1 MAIVKEIDG
10 KKKVIA
16 DQSVVDHS
24 QLTGTQAYGAH
35 PISAIRKLP
44 GKLHALKEADKEL
57 SDRITAHDEEVDAIV
72 EKVNETLDTIVNTA
86 DALAQKVD
94 SSIEKSQGIKL
105 EEDAENKGRL
115 VFTDYEGNETDV
127 PGAYSHCG

>member
-44 GKLHALKEADKEL
+44 EKLHALKEADKEL

-72 EKVNETLDTIVNTA
+72 EKVNSDGSIKYNQWVKSNNKWYYITDQGTYVRNGIY
-86 DALAQKVD
+86 KV
-94 SSIEKSQGIKL
+94 G
-105 EEDAENKGRL
+105 
-115 VFTDYEGNETDV
+115 TTDV
-127 PGAYSHCG
+127 TFDADGVANI